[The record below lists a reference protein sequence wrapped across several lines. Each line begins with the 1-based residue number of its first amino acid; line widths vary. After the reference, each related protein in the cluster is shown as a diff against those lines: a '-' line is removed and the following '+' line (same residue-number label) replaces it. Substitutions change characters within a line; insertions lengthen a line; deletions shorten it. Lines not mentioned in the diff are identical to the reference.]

1 MGFFSNIFGG
11 KQDPVYDLNDPV
23 LAALIGGK
31 NISKDNAMK
40 IPAVAKNVGLISDM
54 ISTIPVKLYKVNEEG
69 KTVEVE
75 DSRVSMLNDDT
86 RDTLSGVEFKRALVE
101 DYLLEKGGYA
111 VINRRKNSNKVQSL
125 NYVESQYVVVNAGTD
140 KVFKSIAFTIQNE
153 NYEARNVIRIL
164 RNTKN
169 GGTGVSVVDQVEKAL
184 VAAYESMVYQ
194 LDLVRTGGNKKGFL
208 KSQKRLSEQAMTAL
222 KQAWKNM
229 YEEGTEKCIVLNEGV
244 EFQESS
250 ATSVELQLNE
260 SIQSF
265 AKQIDEIFRWDNDF
279 YLWYKKALLPIIK
292 EFEASLNRDLLLEK
306 EKSFMWFQF
315 DTKDI
320 LKGNLK
326 ERYEAY
332 RVAKETG
339 WLTLNEIREE
349 ENKEA
354 VEGLDIIAMSL
365 GQVVF
370 DINTGEYY
378 VPNTGENIKLGEEGG
393 NSDA

>member
-31 NISKDNAMK
+31 SISKDNAMK

-54 ISTIPVKLYKVNEEG
+54 ISTIPVKLYRVNEEG

-320 LKGNLK
+320 LKGSLK